1 MLTSTIL
8 ASNFWRVIINSFA
21 NWIGNYGWAIIV
33 FAIVLKIIMS
43 PLDILQRVS
52 SAKQSRMMSAMQPEV
67 DELKRKYADDPQ
79 RLNQEQN
86 KLYKKYNSNAGGM
99 CITMLI
105 TLGISLAVFFTLYGS
120 IRSYGNDKLYETYHS
135 MDQAYVQ
142 AETECDAS
150 WDEEKINEY
159 IANKVQEQYE
169 AQKKQNSWLW
179 VKNVWKSDTKTS
191 QFVDFDAY
199 ADHYEITD
207 TEENKART
215 IAKERYDFI
224 VKTIVPD
231 GNVRNG
237 YYGLIIACGVL
248 TLLSQFISSKLLNKK
263 GQKMNMMNI
272 IMMIVIPIS
281 MIIFASTS
289 NAMFTLYIIANS
301 LATTIISTI
310 ISLIINHRNKGKTDE
325 EILIKKKNV
334 EVVEYSRNYKK

>member
-1 MLTSTIL
+1 MVTSTIL

-191 QFVDFDAY
+191 QFSPAV
-199 ADHYEITD
+199 
-207 TEENKART
+207 
-215 IAKERYDFI
+215 
-224 VKTIVPD
+224 
-231 GNVRNG
+231 
-237 YYGLIIACGVL
+237 C
-248 TLLSQFISSKLLNKK
+248 
-263 GQKMNMMNI
+263 
-272 IMMIVIPIS
+272 
-281 MIIFASTS
+281 
-289 NAMFTLYIIANS
+289 
-301 LATTIISTI
+301 
-310 ISLIINHRNKGKTDE
+310 
-325 EILIKKKNV
+325 
-334 EVVEYSRNYKK
+334 

>member
-1 MLTSTIL
+1 MNMLTSTIL
-8 ASNFWRVIINSFA
+8 AGNFWRTIINGFA

-33 FAIVLKIIMS
+33 FAIVLKLVMS

-52 SAKQSRMMSAMQPEV
+52 SAKQSRMMSAIQPEI
-67 DELKRKYADDPQ
+67 DELKRKYANNPE

-86 KLYKKYNSNAGGM
+86 KLYKKYNTNAGGM
-99 CITMLI
+99 CLTMLL
-105 TLGISLAVFFTLYGS
+105 TLGLTLVVFFTLYGS
-120 IRSYGNDKLYETYHS
+120 IRSYGTDKLYESYKS
-135 MDQAYVQ
+135 LDSAYVQ
-142 AETECDAS
+142 AEKDCDNS
-150 WDEEKINEY
+150 WDETKKNEY
-159 IANKVQEQYE
+159 IAEIVEKQYNE
-169 AQKKQNSWLW
+169 QKKENSWLW

-191 QFVDFDAY
+191 QFVDFEAY
-199 ADHYEITD
+199 ANHYELDEDEKT
-207 TEENKART
+207 KAN
-215 IAKERYDFI
+215 ARYDAI
-224 VKTIVPD
+224 VNIIEGDSHVQ
-231 GNVRNG
+231 NG
-237 YYGLIIACGVL
+237 YYILIIGCGVL

-325 EILIKKKNV
+325 EILTKKRNI